1 MFARPIPANRPA
13 LCLFNPVRRQSLMK
27 NSKLLLVEDNESAL
41 FAYSRYLSKEGYTTK
56 SATDLKEARTAI
68 AAEHFDAVLLDL
80 NLPDGN
86 GLDWIEELRRDHEAI
101 AIIVITGTSDIPTA
115 VRAMKYG
122 ADNFLPK
129 PIEMEDLKVA
139 LEKSL
144 EIEEL
149 RKKSVVQQRLA
160 QKGEPYFGSS
170 KAIKDAL
177 SYSEVAAS
185 NNTVVLLYGETG
197 TGKGVLAKWIHERS
211 PRKGEAFVELN
222 CSSLKGELLRSE
234 LFGHAKGA
242 FTSAVRD
249 RAGLIEVAD
258 GGTLFLDEIG
268 DMDLD
273 VQAQLLKTIEER
285 SYRRIGENKVRTSDF
300 RLICATNRDL
310 TEATNSGQFRKD
322 LYYRICV
329 FPIHLPALRD
339 RKEELPELSRH
350 LMLSLGQGEREIA
363 PDVFELL
370 RNYSWPGNIRELRNM
385 LERAILLSQDGL
397 ISARHFPGMESDIPV
412 EDEIKIGWSL
422 EEVERVHI
430 LKALKHFSGDKYKTS
445 SALGIS
451 LASLYRKLGKIQN
464 MTAS

>member
-1 MFARPIPANRPA
+1 
-13 LCLFNPVRRQSLMK
+13 MK
-27 NSKLLLVEDNESAL
+27 SSKLLLVEDNESSL
-41 FAYSRYLSKEGYTTK
+41 FAYSRYLTKQGYETR
-56 SATDLKEARTAI
+56 SAENLKQARAAL
-68 AAEHFDAVLLDL
+68 AAEHFDAILLDL
-80 NLPDGN
+80 NLPDGS
-86 GLDWIEELRRDHEAI
+86 GLDWIEEIRREHEAI

-129 PIEMEDLKVA
+129 PINMEDLKVS

-149 RKKSVVQQRLA
+149 RKKSVIQQRLA
-160 QKGEPYFGSS
+160 ERGEPYFGSS
-170 KAIKDAL
+170 KAMMDAL
-177 SYSEVAAS
+177 NYADVAAS

-197 TGKGVLAKWIHERS
+197 TGKGILAKWIHEHS
-211 PRKGEAFVELN
+211 PRRGETFVELN

-242 FTSAVRD
+242 FTSAVKD

-268 DMDLD
+268 DMDPD

-285 SYRRIGENKVRTSDF
+285 SYRRIGENKVRNSDF

-310 TEATNSGQFRKD
+310 TEATSNGQFRKD

-339 RKEELPELSRH
+339 RKEEMPELARH
-350 LMLSLGQGEREIA
+350 LMTALGHGEKEIS
-363 PDVFELL
+363 PDVFDLL
-370 RNYSWPGNIRELRNM
+370 RGYSWPGNIRELRNM
-385 LERAILLSQDGL
+385 LERAILLAQDGA
-397 ISARHFPGMESDIPV
+397 ISARHFPGLENDLPV
-412 EDEIKIGWSL
+412 EDDTEIGWSL
-422 EEVERVHI
+422 EEVERIHI
-430 LKALKHFSGDKYKTS
+430 LRALKHFDGDKYKTS

-464 MTAS
+464 AAAS

>member
-1 MFARPIPANRPA
+1 MP
-13 LCLFNPVRRQSLMK
+13 MK
-27 NSKLLLVEDNESAL
+27 SSKLLLVEDNESSL
-41 FAYSRYLSKEGYTTK
+41 FAYSRYLTKQGYETR
-56 SATDLKEARTAI
+56 SAENLKQARAAL
-68 AAEHFDAVLLDL
+68 AAEHFDAILLDL
-80 NLPDGN
+80 NLPDGS
-86 GLDWIEELRRDHEAI
+86 GLDWIEEIRREHEAI

-129 PIEMEDLKVA
+129 PINMEDLKVS

-149 RKKSVVQQRLA
+149 RKKSVIQQRLA
-160 QKGEPYFGSS
+160 ERGEPYFGSS
-170 KAIKDAL
+170 KAMMDAL
-177 SYSEVAAS
+177 NYADVAAS

-197 TGKGVLAKWIHERS
+197 TGKGILAKWIHEHS
-211 PRKGEAFVELN
+211 PRRGETFVELN

-242 FTSAVRD
+242 FTSAVKD

-268 DMDLD
+268 DMDPD

-285 SYRRIGENKVRTSDF
+285 SYRRIGENKVRNSDF

-310 TEATNSGQFRKD
+310 TEATSNGQFRKD

-339 RKEELPELSRH
+339 RKEEMPELARH
-350 LMLSLGQGEREIA
+350 LMTALGHGEKEIS
-363 PDVFELL
+363 PDVFDLL
-370 RNYSWPGNIRELRNM
+370 RGYSWPGNIRELRNM
-385 LERAILLSQDGL
+385 LERAILLAQDGA
-397 ISARHFPGMESDIPV
+397 ISARHFPGLENDLPV
-412 EDEIKIGWSL
+412 EDDTEIGWSL
-422 EEVERVHI
+422 EEVERIHI
-430 LKALKHFSGDKYKTS
+430 LRALKHFDGDKYKTS

-464 MTAS
+464 AAAS